1 VADVVTRLSVFCAS
15 SIDGYLATI
24 DDDLTWLDEAV
35 GEGED
40 YGYDEFIAT
49 VDALAIGRGTY
60 DYVVRELGTD
70 GPHPWGDRAVYV
82 FTHHPPA
89 PGEPVWS
96 GVQFVAWTP
105 NDALAHWEA
114 AGHER
119 VYVDGG
125 QVIGQFL
132 AEGLIDDLTLTTAPI
147 LLGEGR
153 PLFPPGPTRT
163 KLRLDDVRAFPSGM
177 LNLYYSRVDE

>member
-1 VADVVTRLSVFCAS
+1 MTRLSVFCAS
-15 SIDGYLATI
+15 STDGYIATL
-24 DDDLTWLDEAV
+24 DDDLSWLDAAV

-60 DYVVRELGTD
+60 DYVARAVGTG
-70 GPHPWGDRAVYV
+70 GPHPWGERSVYV
-82 FTHHPPA
+82 FTHRPPA
-89 PGEPVWS
+89 PTDEVWA
-96 GVQFVAWTP
+96 GVTFWAPTP
-105 NDALAHWEA
+105 REALAHWEA

-132 AEGLIDDLTLTTAPI
+132 AEGLIDDFTLTKAPV

-153 PLFPPGPTRT
+153 PLFPPGPMRAS
-163 KLRLDDVRAFPSGM
+163 LRLDDVRAFPSGM
-177 LNLYYSRVDE
+177 LNLYYSRVRDEQ

>member
-1 VADVVTRLSVFCAS
+1 MTRLSVFCAS
-15 SIDGYLATI
+15 STDGYIATL
-24 DDDLTWLDEAV
+24 DDDLAWLDAAV

-49 VDALAIGRGTY
+49 VDAVAMGRGTY
-60 DYVVRELGTD
+60 DYVVRQLGDD
-70 GPHPWGDRAVYV
+70 GPSPWGERAVYV
-82 FTHHPPA
+82 FTNRPPA
-89 PGEPVWS
+89 PREHFTFWSCSPGE
-96 GVQFVAWTP
+96 
-105 NDALAHWEA
+105 ALAHWEA

-132 AEGLIDDLTLTTAPI
+132 AAGLIDDLTLTKAPV

-153 PLFPPGPTRT
+153 PLFPPVAARAQ
-163 KLRLDDVRAFPSGM
+163 LRLDDVKAFPSGM
-177 LNLYYSRVDE
+177 LNLYYSRVRD

>member
-1 VADVVTRLSVFCAS
+1 MTRLSVFCAS
-15 SIDGYLATI
+15 STDGYIATL
-24 DDDLTWLDEAV
+24 DDDLSWLDAAV

-60 DYVVRELGTD
+60 DYVANAVGTD
-70 GPHPWGDRAVYV
+70 GPHPWGERAVYV
-82 FTHHPPA
+82 FTHRPPA
-89 PGEPVWS
+89 STEAVWPGVTFWAATPGE
-96 GVQFVAWTP
+96 
-105 NDALAHWEA
+105 ALARWET

-132 AEGLIDDLTLTTAPI
+132 AEGLIDDFTLTKAPV

-153 PLFPPGPTRT
+153 PLFPPGPMRAQ
-163 KLRLDDVRAFPSGM
+163 LRLDDVRPFPSGM
-177 LNLYYSRVDE
+177 LNLYYSRVRD